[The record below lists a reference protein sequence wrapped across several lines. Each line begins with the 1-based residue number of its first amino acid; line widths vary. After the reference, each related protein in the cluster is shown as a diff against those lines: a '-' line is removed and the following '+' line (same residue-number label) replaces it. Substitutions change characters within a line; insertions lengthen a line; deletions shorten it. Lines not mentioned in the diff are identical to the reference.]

1 MIDNIELKNA
11 IKDVYEQVAVPV
23 RRQLHAY
30 PELSF
35 HEEETTE
42 YLINQFPK
50 GWMITRFRNSTGF
63 VADFVVDANRPTL
76 VFRADIDA
84 LPIHENTKLSYSST
98 KEGVMHSCGHDMHAA
113 ILLATACIINS
124 PDFRYIPAFNI
135 RFLFQP
141 AEEVLP
147 GGAKC
152 FIDNGVL
159 NGINPMAAFA
169 LHLSPELKTGQ
180 IGIFDGPFMA
190 SSDEMYVKVI
200 GKGGHAAIAEHNIDP
215 IIVASR
221 LVLKIK
227 EISDMELSGNPH
239 VAVIGDFIADGATN
253 ITPDYVTMQGTIR
266 TFNDGDRTFI
276 KTKIQEIADELQSQY
291 NCVIELNIID
301 GYPTLF
307 NNHGVVEKVKTIS
320 SMMLD
325 SQDIVSIPRR
335 MTSDD
340 FAYYS
345 NIIPSCM
352 IRLGCGSYGSGK
364 LHSPSFNPN
373 EECMKTGIELLSNIC
388 FYY

>member
-1 MIDNIELKNA
+1 
-11 IKDVYEQVAVPV
+11 
-23 RRQLHAY
+23 
-30 PELSF
+30 
-35 HEEETTE
+35 
-42 YLINQFPK
+42 
-50 GWMITRFRNSTGF
+50 
-63 VADFVVDANRPTL
+63 
-76 VFRADIDA
+76 
-84 LPIHENTKLSYSST
+84 
-98 KEGVMHSCGHDMHAA
+98 
-113 ILLATACIINS
+113 
-124 PDFRYIPAFNI
+124 
-135 RFLFQP
+135 
-141 AEEVLP
+141 
-147 GGAKC
+147 
-152 FIDNGVL
+152 
-159 NGINPMAAFA
+159 MAAFA

-180 IGIFDGPFMA
+180 VGIFDGPFMA

-227 EISDMELSGNPH
+227 ELSDMELSGNPH
-239 VAVIGDFIADGATN
+239 VAVIGDFIANGATN

-266 TFNDGDRTFI
+266 TFNDGDRTYI

-325 SQDIVSIPRR
+325 SQDIVPIPRR